1 MRFAIISSPI
11 TCSRVSI
18 SRCSFATSLAAW
30 ASAPLPPSCA
40 FPPATNSSR
49 QRYSV
54 CSLTPERLREGI
66 AAIDFADIDPELHIT
81 SSFGVAEAAAVDDHD
96 RLPRRADQALYRAKA
111 NGRNRVE
118 A

>member
-40 FPPATNSSR
+40 FPPATK
-49 QRYSV
+49 
-54 CSLTPERLREGI
+54 RLREGI

-111 NGRNRVE
+111 NGQNRVE